1 MITKQMDTRLNIL
14 GAFSFCII
22 ILILTYASSKATN
35 DYDKMHNKAW
45 GKYPG
50 IRYQEKKGFLRG
62 RPVPIYFANGKGLS
76 EY

>member
-1 MITKQMDTRLNIL
+1 MISPKMDTRLNIL
-14 GAFSFCII
+14 GAFSFTLI
-22 ILILTYASSKATN
+22 ILILSYATSKATN
-35 DYDKMHNKAW
+35 DYDKMHNRAW

-62 RPVPIYFANGKGLS
+62 RQVPVYFANRKDLP